1 MKIPIIYAYPRSG
14 GTLVNRCL
22 GSMSGNLILS
32 EVNPLA
38 SVVSVPQQTQKW
50 LNLLGEEELDSF
62 NHQPYGQQIL
72 ILAKKAKES
81 QQHLIIRDWVAANFI
96 HNPSEENILTP
107 SFFLEQ
113 TLYLTHYGLTDV
125 PVAIIRR
132 AADVYESITRTF
144 PYLQLDVKAFGEGY
158 VTYSE
163 AVKDYPI
170 FHYETLCQ
178 DPQTQIRLICE
189 TLDINYDADFI
200 NKFYQFNRCTGDN
213 DPEKSSR
220 AAQLREIK
228 LFPSSLESQS
238 YIEAQ
243 NDENCRRADQLLG
256 YE

>member
-22 GSMSGNLILS
+22 GSMPDNLILS
-32 EVNPLA
+32 EINPLG
-38 SVVSVPQQTQKW
+38 SVVSVPQQAQQW

-72 ILAKKAKES
+72 LLAKKAKES
-81 QQHLIIRDWVAANFI
+81 KQHLIIRDWVAANFI
-96 HNPSEENILTP
+96 HNPSKENILTP

-113 TLYLTHYGLTDV
+113 TLYLTHYGLT
-125 PVAIIRR
+125 PSSVAIARR

-144 PYLQLDVKAFGEGY
+144 PYLQLDVQSFGEGY
-158 VTYSE
+158 VTYAE
-163 AVKDYPI
+163 AVKDYAI

-178 DPQTQIRLICE
+178 DPQSQIRLICE

-200 NKFYQFNRCTGDN
+200 HKFYEFDRCTGDN
-213 DPEKSSR
+213 DLKKSSR
-220 AAQLREIK
+220 GGQIKEIK
-228 LFPSSLESQS
+228 LFPSPLESQS